1 VPGSSIEQTL
11 AAAGH
16 AAMYGFL
23 VFMPTSGF
31 IMGYYGGRGLPFFGY
46 VIPGAAEKN
55 TKLAGQAFGWHK
67 QVGQAYELFVPLH
80 IGAVGMHALK
90 GQNIMRRMG
99 VTAFG

>member
-1 VPGSSIEQTL
+1 MDGSRHDSTQ
-11 AAAGH
+11 
-16 AAMYGFL
+16 
-23 VFMPTSGF
+23 PTTNPRVECHPPPSP
-31 IMGYYGGRGLPFFGY
+31 Y
-46 VIPGAAEKN
+46 E
-55 TKLAGQAFGWHK
+55 